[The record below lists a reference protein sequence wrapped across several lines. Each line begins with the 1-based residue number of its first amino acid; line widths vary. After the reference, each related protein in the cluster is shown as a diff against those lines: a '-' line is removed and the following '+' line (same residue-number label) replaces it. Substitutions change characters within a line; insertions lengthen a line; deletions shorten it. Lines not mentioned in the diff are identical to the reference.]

1 MILVSEH
8 YLSPVCSRYLLKPP
22 SSSKEDINWWF
33 RFLCGALEMIR
44 TFDTRFRR
52 PLLYPAELQ
61 GHSIDSMIYSSNIQ
75 NMNKKVD
82 DSNYK
87 KTLIYGFTHAS
98 KYMFLNGALEMTRT
112 FDPQLRRL
120 LLYPTELQ
128 GHPFND
134 FII

>member
-1 MILVSEH
+1 
-8 YLSPVCSRYLLKPP
+8 
-22 SSSKEDINWWF
+22 
-33 RFLCGALEMIR
+33 MIR

-87 KTLIYGFTHAS
+87 KY
-98 KYMFLNGALEMTRT
+98 
-112 FDPQLRRL
+112 FDL
-120 LLYPTELQ
+120 
-128 GHPFND
+128 
-134 FII
+134 